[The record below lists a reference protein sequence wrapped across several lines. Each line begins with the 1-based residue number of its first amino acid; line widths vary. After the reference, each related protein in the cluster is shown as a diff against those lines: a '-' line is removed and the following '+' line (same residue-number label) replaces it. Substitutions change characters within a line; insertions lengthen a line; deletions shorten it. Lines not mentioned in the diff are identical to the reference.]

1 MKPEIGLPEKSLSQ
15 INDLLS
21 VVLANETV
29 LYMKTRKFHWNIAGE
44 SFMELHR
51 VFEEHY
57 KKIEVTIDEVA
68 ERIGKLGG
76 QAIGT
81 LSEFSKL
88 TTLKEHPGKYPG
100 SKDMIK
106 ELLKDHETII
116 RDLRKNV
123 DTCSEKQN
131 DAGTADFLT
140 GIMESHETIAWVLRR
155 YLN

>member
-1 MKPEIGLPEKSLSQ
+1 MKPEIGISEKNLKQ
-15 INDLLS
+15 VNELLS
-21 VVLANETV
+21 VLLANETV

-51 VFEEHY
+51 LFEEQY
-57 KKIEVTIDEVA
+57 KQIEVTIDEVA

-76 QAIGT
+76 QTVGT

-100 SKDMIK
+100 SKEMIK
-106 ELLKDHETII
+106 ELLKDHETLI
-116 RDLRKNV
+116 RELRKGV
-123 DTCSEKQN
+123 DECGDKHE

-140 GIMESHETIAWVLRR
+140 GIMESHETIAWILRR